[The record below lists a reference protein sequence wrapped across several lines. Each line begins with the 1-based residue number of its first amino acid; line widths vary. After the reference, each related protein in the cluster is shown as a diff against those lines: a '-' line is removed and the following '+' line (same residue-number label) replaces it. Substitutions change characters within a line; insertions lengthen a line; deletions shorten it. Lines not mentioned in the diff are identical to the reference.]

1 MEKVKKKPV
10 KKKKVN
16 AQKNTAITNERKVV
30 LSVKALTKNFDENQA
45 IKGIDIDIYE
55 GEFVTLLGP
64 SGCGKSTTL
73 RIIAGFED
81 SSSGQVLLDGRN
93 IVETAPHKRP
103 INTVF
108 QNYSLFPHLDVL
120 GNLVFPLKN
129 NKELITSLKEKNKEL
144 KEEVKTLSAA
154 GKTDEAEKVKA
165 KIVPVKETFKQMALE
180 VLEKVGL
187 PGFQDRNVSTLSG
200 GQQQRVAIARAII
213 NKPRVLLLDEPLGAL
228 DLKLRKKMQWEL
240 KQLQIKTGITFIL
253 VTHDQEEAMTM
264 SDRIVVLN
272 EGAIEQINTPESVY
286 SEPSNKWVAQFIG
299 DSNIIEDC
307 KYLGDKVVS
316 WDKEKFQC
324 VDRDFQKGELVDVVI
339 RPEDIIISKT
349 KPSKLKGQIT
359 SRVFMGV
366 HYEYDVKTSHREYL
380 VQTIDKFEI
389 GDKVNIIINPSE
401 IHVMEKMV

>member
-1 MEKVKKKPV
+1 MKTTTKANI
-10 KKKKVN
+10 KKKVN
-16 AQKNTAITNERKVV
+16 EQINTDVNNERKVV
-30 LSVKALTKNFDENQA
+30 LSIKNLTKTFDETQA
-45 IKGIDIDIYE
+45 IKGIDVDIYE

-73 RIIAGFED
+73 RIIAGFEE
-81 SSSGQVLLDGRN
+81 SSSGEVLLDGRN

-108 QNYSLFPHLDVL
+108 QNYSLFPHLNVM

-129 NKELITSLKEKNKEL
+129 NKELIAKLKAENEATKLKIKEL
-144 KEEVKTLSAA
+144 QAS
-154 GKTDEAEKVKA
+154 GKTEEATKLKNSM
-165 KIVPVKETFKQMALE
+165 KTIKETFYDMGID
-180 VLEKVGL
+180 VLAKVGL
-187 PGFQDRNVSTLSG
+187 PGFENRNVTTLSG

-240 KQLQIKTGITFIL
+240 KQLQINTGITFIL

-272 EGAIEQINTPESVY
+272 DGFIEQVNTPELIY

-307 KYLGDKVVS
+307 KYLGDRVVS
-316 WDKEKFQC
+316 WDKVKFDC
-324 VDRDFQKGELVDVVI
+324 VDRDFNKGELVDVVI
-339 RPEDIIISKT
+339 RPEDIIINRNSK
-349 KPSKLKGQIT
+349 SSNLKGEIT
-359 SRVFMGV
+359 SKVFMGV
-366 HYEYDVKTSHREYL
+366 HYEYDVKTKDREYL
-380 VQTIDKFEI
+380 VQTIDKFEV
-389 GDKVNIIINPSE
+389 GEKVNIIINPSE
-401 IHVMEKMV
+401 IHVMEKRI